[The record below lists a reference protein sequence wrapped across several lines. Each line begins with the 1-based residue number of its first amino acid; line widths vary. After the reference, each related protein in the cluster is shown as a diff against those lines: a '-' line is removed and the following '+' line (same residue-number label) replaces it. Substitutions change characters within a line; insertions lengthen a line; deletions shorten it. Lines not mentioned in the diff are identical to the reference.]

1 MLVGVAEIELLIP
14 TAESLK
20 EKRFVLES
28 IKKRLRN
35 RFNISIAE
43 VGNTE
48 KWQRANLGIALVSNE
63 GRFIEKVFTQIINF
77 IEIDDRVEIIQ
88 FTRDVY

>member
-1 MLVGVAEIELLIP
+1 
-14 TAESLK
+14 LK

-35 RFNISIAE
+35 RFNISVAE
-43 VGNTE
+43 VGDTE
-48 KWQRANLGIALVSNE
+48 KWQRAHLGIALVSNN
-63 GRFIEKVFTQIINF
+63 GRFIEKVFSQIINF

-88 FTRDVY
+88 FSRDIY

>member
-1 MLVGVAEIELLIP
+1 MLVGVAEIEFLIP
-14 TAESLK
+14 SAESLK

-28 IKKRLRN
+28 LKKRLGN

-43 VGNTE
+43 VGNTD

-63 GRFIEKVFTQIINF
+63 ERFIEKVFTKIINF

-88 FTRDVY
+88 FTRDIY